1 MCRHRGDEMSLEG
14 RQNSIDDLVIL
25 KHIEPEGVCICL
37 KQNVQI
43 ATKIY
48 LLNQGNV
55 NTAA

>member
-1 MCRHRGDEMSLEG
+1 MCRHRGDEMSLAG
-14 RQNSIDDLVIL
+14 RQNGKDNLVIL
-25 KHIEPEGVCICL
+25 KHIEPEGVSTCS

-55 NTAA
+55 NTAV